1 MRFSAPKQTT
11 FWIAVILA
19 IIGVV
24 FRYIITSVAFL
35 FDYSFIILLI
45 GFVILFL
52 GTFVKGL

>member
-1 MRFSAPKQTT
+1 MKLNAPKQSTW
-11 FWIAVILA
+11 WIGVILA
-19 IIGVV
+19 IIAVV

-35 FDYSFIILLI
+35 FDYSFIILLV

>member
-19 IIGVV
+19 IVGVV

-52 GTFVKGL
+52 GTFLKGL